1 MTAKKHKIVEVD
13 KSAFA
18 NYLKKAE
25 EFYMA
30 MLYAEKSEYWNAA
43 GLNAVHCA
51 ISISDALLVK
61 FGGIRSIDS
70 DHKAV
75 VDIMKQNLNLKEIDN
90 KLSGLMRILSKK
102 SLIEYDNT
110 VFSKNDAVETMKQS
124 ERFYTWARQELLK

>member
-1 MTAKKHKIVEVD
+1 MTAKKYKIVEVD
-13 KSAFA
+13 KTAFA

-25 EFYMA
+25 EFYMV
-30 MLYAEKSEYWNAA
+30 MLYAEKSEYWNAV

-61 FGGIRSIDS
+61 FSGIRSIDS

-75 VDIMKQNLNLKEIDN
+75 VEIMKQKLNLKEIDN